1 MSSSRPCAARL
12 PARMPKPKFRSE
24 WVRRRFGVDAEP
36 VRSWFGVGSES
47 VQSEVMTRLK
57 VGSTFL
63 RTVAVLALSLT
74 PAWPVAGQTIEAIS
88 FDEAIRRAVTN
99 NPSMQQ
105 AAAGILRAESLLQQ
119 TRAVALPSVNASL
132 ATSIIGPVPAFAGQ
146 NIVPRSQLNTA
157 AGLAVP
163 LVMPVQWAE
172 RHQAA
177 DQVIVSQRTADDVR
191 RQVAVAT
198 AEAYLAVIALR
209 QVVELNERARDN
221 ARAHF
226 EYAHQ
231 RYEGGLGSRLNS
243 LRAQQEV
250 SADEA
255 VLEEARLA
263 VRRAQEALGVL
274 VAADGPVDA
283 ASEPNFQTA
292 LEAQPEQQLIQGR
305 SDLRVVLAQE
315 SAATRVLK
323 DSWREYLPSVTS
335 LFAPQ
340 LLTPSG
346 LFAPSRSWS
355 LSFVASV
362 PIWEAGQRR
371 GRERE
376 RQAALDVVRAER
388 SGLERQATSEIRTA
402 REAVGATQ
410 RALTAAR
417 AGAEQAAEVLRI
429 TDVAFRAGA
438 TTNIEVID
446 AQRRARDAE
455 TGAAIVEH
463 TLRRARL
470 ELLVATG
477 RFPQ

>member
-1 MSSSRPCAARL
+1 M
-12 PARMPKPKFRSE
+12 
-24 WVRRRFGVDAEP
+24 
-36 VRSWFGVGSES
+36 
-47 VQSEVMTRLK
+47 
-57 VGSTFL
+57 
-63 RTVAVLALSLT
+63 
-74 PAWPVAGQTIEAIS
+74 EAIS

-99 NPSMQQ
+99 NPSIQQ

-119 TRAVALPSVNASL
+119 TRASALPSVNANL
-132 ATSIIGPVPAFAGQ
+132 TTSVIGPVPEFAGQ
-146 NIVPRSQLNTA
+146 NIVPRSQLNTS

-163 LVMPVQWAE
+163 LLMPVAWAQ

-177 DQVIVSQRTADDVR
+177 DQVVVSQRTADDLR
-191 RQVAVAT
+191 RQIAVAT

-209 QVVELNERARDN
+209 QVVELNERAREN

-226 EYAHQ
+226 DYAQQ
-231 RYEGGLGSRLNS
+231 RYEGGLGSRLNA
-243 LRAQQEV
+243 LRAQQEL

-255 VLEEARLA
+255 VVEEARLA

-274 VAADGPVDA
+274 VAADGPIDA
-283 ASEPNFQTA
+283 ASEPTFQA
-292 LEAQPEQQLIQGR
+292 DLQAEPEQPLVQAR
-305 SDLRVVLAQE
+305 SDLRVVLARE
-315 SAATRVLK
+315 SAATRVLR

-346 LFAPSRSWS
+346 LFSPSRSWS
-355 LSFVASV
+355 VSFVASV
-362 PIWEAGQRR
+362 PLWEAGERR

-376 RQAALDVVRAER
+376 RRAALDVVRAER
-388 SGLERQATSEIRTA
+388 AGLERQATSEIRAA
-402 REAVGATQ
+402 REAVLATE
-410 RALTAAR
+410 RALAAAR

-463 TLRRARL
+463 GVRRARL
-470 ELLVATG
+470 EFLVATG
-477 RFPQ
+477 RFPR

>member
-1 MSSSRPCAARL
+1 M
-12 PARMPKPKFRSE
+12 E
-24 WVRRRFGVDAEP
+24 RFA
-36 VRSWFGVGSES
+36 VG
-47 VQSEVMTRLK
+47 L
-57 VGSTFL
+57 TFL
-63 RTVAVLALSLT
+63 RSLAAFGIACGLAT
-74 PAWPVAGQTIEAIS
+74 PAAAQAIEAIS
-88 FDEAIRRAVTN
+88 FDEAIRRAITS

-105 AAAGILRAESLLQQ
+105 AAAGILRAQSLLQQ
-119 TRAVALPSVNASL
+119 TRAGSLPSVNAAL
-132 ATSIIGPVPAFAGQ
+132 TTSIIGPVPEFAGQ
-146 NIVPRSQLNTA
+146 NIVPRSQLNTSL
-157 AGLAVP
+157 GLAVP
-163 LVMPVQWAE
+163 LFTPVAWAQ
-172 RHQAA
+172 RYQAA
-177 DQVIVSQRTADDVR
+177 DQVVVSERTADDIR
-191 RQVAVAT
+191 REVAVAT

-226 EYAHQ
+226 DYAQQ
-231 RYEGGLGSRLNS
+231 RFEGGLGSRLNA
-243 LRAQQEV
+243 LRAQQEL

-255 VLEEARLA
+255 ILEEARLG

-274 VAADGPVDA
+274 VAANGPIDA
-283 ASEPNFQTA
+283 ASEPAFEGV
-292 LEAQPEQQLIQGR
+292 LEAEAEERLVQTR
-305 SDLRVVLAQE
+305 SDVRVVLARE
-315 SAATRVLK
+315 SAATRVVK

-340 LLTPSG
+340 VLTPSG
-346 LFAPSRSWS
+346 LFSPPRSWS
-355 LSFVASV
+355 VSFIASV
-362 PIWEAGQRR
+362 PIWEGGERR

-388 SGLERQATSEIRTA
+388 TNLERQATSEIRAA
-402 REAVGATQ
+402 REAVRATE

-463 TLRRARL
+463 SARRARL

-477 RFPQ
+477 RFPR

>member
-1 MSSSRPCAARL
+1 M
-12 PARMPKPKFRSE
+12 
-24 WVRRRFGVDAEP
+24 V
-36 VRSWFGVGSES
+36 
-47 VQSEVMTRLK
+47 RLK
-57 VGSTFL
+57 IAWKFL
-63 RTVAVLALSLT
+63 RTVAIMALSAALVT
-74 PAWPVAGQTIEAIS
+74 PVGAQPIEAIT
-88 FDEAIRRAVTN
+88 FDEAIRRAVTS
-99 NPSMQQ
+99 NPSIQQ
-105 AAAGILRAESLLQQ
+105 AAADILRAESLLQQ
-119 TRAVALPSVNASL
+119 TRAASLPSVNASL
-132 ATSIIGPVPAFAGQ
+132 ATSIIGPVPSFAGQ
-146 NIVPRSQLNTA
+146 NIVPRSQLNTS

-163 LVMPVQWAE
+163 LLMPVQWAQ

-177 DQVIVSQRTADDVR
+177 DQVTVSQRAADEVR
-191 RQVAVAT
+191 RQIAVAT

-226 EYAHQ
+226 DYAQQ
-231 RYEGGLGSRLNS
+231 RYEGGLGSRLNA
-243 LRAQQEV
+243 LRAQQEL

-255 VLEEARLA
+255 VVEEARLA

-283 ASEPNFQTA
+283 ASEPNFQTT
-292 LEAQPEQQLIQGR
+292 LESQPEQQLIQQR

-315 SAATRVLK
+315 SAATRVLR

-355 LSFVASV
+355 VSFVASV
-362 PIWEAGQRR
+362 PIWEAGERR

-388 SGLERQATSEIRTA
+388 AGLERQATSEIRAA
-402 REAVGATQ
+402 REAVRATE

-463 TLRRARL
+463 SVRRARL